1 LVLRNSSR
9 NKRLTKKDPNYKL
22 DFFIILDQSSSI
34 GKENF
39 QKMKNFVNNLLLQ
52 SNLGQQGVR
61 VGLITYNR
69 RPQLRFHMNE
79 MENHEQAIAAVDS
92 IVYEGKCSFT
102 NYITNVT

>member
-1 LVLRNSSR
+1 M
-9 NKRLTKKDPNYKL
+9 

-92 IVYEGKCSFT
+92 IVYEGKII
-102 NYITNVT
+102 ITLSIMVPMRALRILRVAKR